1 MSTVGRLHAILAM
14 FRDDKPEWRQADLA
28 RELGISQSTLSRNL
42 ASMTRLG
49 LLRYQDD
56 FGTYALGPTIVSL
69 AGTAI
74 NNYDEFRNSYS
85 EMHSLMSRTQ
95 LGTNLGVLNGE
106 SVMYLMHIDGPKMHR
121 SITLIGRH
129 VPLHATALGKV
140 ILAGMDDEAVRRLA
154 VDDRLAAFTVNTITD
169 AEALA
174 ADLTAVRR
182 RGYAMENEEL
192 ALGRGCIAAPIRGGS
207 GEVVASLSLSG
218 PKDAIRLAEQESV
231 LAGLLLDVTDRISG
245 KLGYIAGANPRVVA
259 GQERPAGREGG
270 TRTRRWAG
278 GRRRRLV

>member
-121 SITLIGRH
+121 STTLIGRH
-129 VPLHATALGKV
+129 LPLHATALGKAF
-140 ILAGMDDEAVRRLA
+140 LASFDEQRVRALA
-154 VDDRLAAFTVNTITD
+154 EKGAFTQFTVNTITSVD
-169 AEALA
+169 ALLENLE
-174 ADLTAVRR
+174 AVRR
-182 RGYAMENEEL
+182 RGYSMENEEL
-192 ALGRGCIAAPIRGGS
+192 ALGRGCIAAPIRGRS
-207 GEVVASLSLSG
+207 GEVVAALSLSG
-218 PKDAIRLAEQESV
+218 PKEAIALAENEEL
-231 LAGLLLDVTDRISG
+231 LAGQLLDVTDRISG
-245 KLGYIAGANPRVVA
+245 KLGYVV
-259 GQERPAGREGG
+259 GMTPAGPAIGAGPRSLEGTAAADPMRPG
-270 TRTRRWAG
+270 E
-278 GRRRRLV
+278 V